1 MKQIDHHDLKANKVL
16 PKTASRPMAPADLV
30 LEALVAAL
38 EEEWG
43 GGMGGMGGPN
53 RQPMKVVEKFDA
65 NKDGWLNSEE
75 RSEAKKYV
83 AEQRANMPSRG
94 GFGPPGQGF
103 PGQGFPGQGF
113 PGQGGPGGGGGPG
126 QGGPGGGRGGR
137 GGGMGR
143 ANMPPAEPGKQI
155 AKSDVTPVE
164 GSLYDTN
171 VLRTIFIDFDAKDW
185 EAELS
190 AFRDTDVDVPATM
203 TVDGKEYPLV
213 GVRFRGNTSLQMVP
227 NGYKK
232 PLNIAMDLANE
243 DQKLYG
249 YKTLNLLNGVND
261 PTLLSAA
268 LYSHFA
274 TAHFPAPKANL
285 VRLVVNGEFWGIYSN
300 VQQLNK
306 EFLKENYDKSKGARW
321 KVPGSPQ
328 SRAGLEYFGEDKA
341 SYERLFEAK
350 DASDNDWKKLIELCR
365 ILKETPTEELAETIK
380 PLIDIDEL
388 LWFLAIDIASVNSD
402 GYWTRGSDYYIWLDD
417 KNKFH
422 FYPYDM
428 NEAFLAGHGPGGG
441 PGGRGGRGGG
451 MGPGG
456 PGFPGG
462 APGDP
467 GRPPREGEEG
477 RSRDG
482 RPGEGRPNE
491 GRPPEGQRAQE
502 GPRRGQGGDNQG
514 PGGQGFGGPGG
525 PGGFGGPGF
534 GGPGFGG
541 PGFGGP
547 GGPGFGGPGGGGP
560 GGGGP
565 DLDPLAGL
573 NNDRFPLRSKILAVP
588 EFKKQYLAN
597 IKTLGE
603 EMSWKNVEPFVTQMR
618 KLIETELKDDT
629 RKLSGYEEFLK
640 ATSSS
645 GEGEGETLK
654 KFFDTRSAR
663 LKKAAE

>member
-1 MKQIDHHDLKANKVL
+1 M
-16 PKTASRPMAPADLV
+16 
-30 LEALVAAL
+30 
-38 EEEWG
+38 G
-43 GGMGGMGGPN
+43 GPGGMGGPN

-75 RSEAKKYV
+75 RSEAKKFV
-83 AEQRANMPSRG
+83 AEQKANMPGRG
-94 GFGPPGQGF
+94 GFGPPGQGG
-103 PGQGFPGQGF
+103 PGGFPGGGGPGG
-113 PGQGGPGGGGGPG
+113 PGQGGPGGGAPGG
-126 QGGPGGGRGGR
+126 GGPGGGRGGR

-143 ANMPPAEPGKQI
+143 PNMPPAEPGKQI
-155 AKSDVTPVE
+155 AKSDVAPVE

-171 VLRTIFIDFDAKDW
+171 VLRTIFIDFEAKDW

-190 AFRDTDVDVPATM
+190 AFRDTDVDVTATM

-350 DASDNDWKKLIELCR
+350 DASDKDWKKLIELCR
-365 ILKETPTEELAETIK
+365 ILKETPTEELTETIK

-388 LWFLAIDIASVNSD
+388 LWFLAIDIGSVNSD

-428 NEAFLAGHGPGGG
+428 NEAFLAGHGPGGPGG
-441 PGGRGGRGGG
+441 PGGGRGGRGGG
-451 MGPGG
+451 MGGG

-462 APGDP
+462 APGEP

-477 RSRDG
+477 RPR
-482 RPGEGRPNE
+482 E
-491 GRPPEGQRAQE
+491 GRPPEGQQAQE
-502 GPRRGQGGDNQG
+502 GPRRGQGPGGQGPGGGGQG
-514 PGGQGFGGPGG
+514 PGGQGQGPGG
-525 PGGFGGPGF
+525 Q
-534 GGPGFGG
+534 
-541 PGFGGP
+541 GP
-547 GGPGFGGPGGGGP
+547 GGPGFGGPFGPGFGGPGGP

-603 EMSWKNVEPFVTQMR
+603 EMSWKNVEPFVAKMR
-618 KLIETELKDDT
+618 KLIESELKDDT

-640 ATSSS
+640 STSPT